1 MRLPP
6 CGRSQPASRSRPQT
20 LMPSAKPV
28 VSLVR
33 LRAGSLSGQ
42 PAALHQQDLP
52 RLCYSSPPGA
62 LNGSRSALMRAFLEK
77 HGCMAGDGIFL
88 PKRWCA
94 SRSGIT
100 FFGRNN
106 FAYAKG
112 TGSFTA
118 LFSFAVDKELNHNA
132 SSGEPP
138 CRRVAL
144 AASAPAPVRWGPS
157 ACIPAKASPSTH
169 GAHKT
174 ASPIVPHPSEI
185 APSWRRAFTV
195 AICAR
200 RPAPATARNC
210 GQRSLKL
217 PCSSL
222 SPVISS
228 CPRMLNMT
236 GGFFEARVRPIM
248 HNAEEP
254 RYFLRNAAVALGNLR
269 DPRHYPRSR
278 HRAQESG
285 RARPKLRGMGTR
297 QDRRTERTAIS

>member
-1 MRLPP
+1 
-6 CGRSQPASRSRPQT
+6 
-20 LMPSAKPV
+20 MPSAKPV

-42 PAALHQQDLP
+42 PAALHRQDLP
-52 RLCYSSPPGA
+52 RPPGA

-138 CRRVAL
+138 CPPGCARCVRACSSAL
-144 AASAPAPVRWGPS
+144 GPFRLYPRKGLAFNAWRTQDGLPHCSASL
-157 ACIPAKASPSTH
+157 
-169 GAHKT
+169 
-174 ASPIVPHPSEI
+174 EI

-217 PCSSL
+217 PCPSL
-222 SPVISS
+222 STVIST

-236 GGFFEARVRPIM
+236 GGVFKTRVRPIM
-248 HNAEEP
+248 YNYIKEP